1 MDINL
6 MITSFPKLLDATV
19 VTVKLLSLSLFFG
32 LFIGLLFAI
41 LRLSKNKIIN
51 KFAYGYS
58 YVFRGTPLL
67 VQIFIIYFGLG
78 NIEYFR
84 STFLWVVFKEPYW
97 CAIIA
102 FALNTGAYTSEILRS
117 AFQTIKPG
125 FIEAGKSLGI
135 SNKIIF
141 YKIQIPIA
149 IRQSL
154 PAYGNE
160 IILMMKGTSLASTV
174 TLMDFDLMINSLPKL
189 LGATVVTLKLLSAS
203 LFFGLFIGL
212 LFAVLRLNKNK
223 IINKF
228 AYTYSYVF
236 RGTPLL
242 VQIFIIYF
250 GLGQIEYFRSTF
262 LWVVFKEPYWCAII
276 AFALNTGAYTSEIL
290 RSAFQ
295 TIKPGLIEAGKSLGI
310 SNKIIFYK
318 IQIPIAI
325 RQSLP
330 AYGNEIILMMKGT
343 SLAST
348 VTLMDLTG
356 VAKYIISTTFKP
368 IEVFIVAGGI
378 YLFMTF
384 IIHNVIKFLEKKY
397 SFN

>member
-1 MDINL
+1 MDISL
-6 MITSFPKLLDATV
+6 MLTSLPKLLGAAVITL
-19 VTVKLLSLSLFFG
+19 KLLSLSLFFG
-32 LFIGLLFAI
+32 IFIGLLFAI
-41 LRLSKNKIIN
+41 LRLSKNPFIN

-58 YVFRGTPLL
+58 YLFRGTPLL

-78 NIEYFR
+78 QVEYFR

-125 FIEAGKSLGI
+125 IIEAGKSLGI

-141 YKIQIPIA
+141 YKIQIP
-149 IRQSL
+149 
-154 PAYGNE
+154 
-160 IILMMKGTSLASTV
+160 V
-174 TLMDFDLMINSLPKL
+174 
-189 LGATVVTLKLLSAS
+189 
-203 LFFGLFIGL
+203 
-212 LFAVLRLNKNK
+212 
-223 IINKF
+223 
-228 AYTYSYVF
+228 
-236 RGTPLL
+236 
-242 VQIFIIYF
+242 
-250 GLGQIEYFRSTF
+250 
-262 LWVVFKEPYWCAII
+262 
-276 AFALNTGAYTSEIL
+276 
-290 RSAFQ
+290 
-295 TIKPGLIEAGKSLGI
+295 
-310 SNKIIFYK
+310 
-318 IQIPIAI
+318 AI

-384 IIHNVIKFLEKKY
+384 LIHNIIKYLEKKY
-397 SFN
+397 SFQ

>member
-1 MDINL
+1 MIN
-6 MITSFPKLLDATV
+6 SFPKLLSAATI
-19 VTVKLLSLSLFFG
+19 TLKLLSVSLIIG
-32 LFIGLLFAI
+32 LLIGLLFAI
-41 LRLSKNKIIN
+41 LRLNKNIFIN

-58 YVFRGTPLL
+58 YLFRGTPLL

-78 NIEYFR
+78 QIEYLR
-84 STFLWVVFKEPYW
+84 ATFLWAILKEPYW

-135 SNKIIF
+135 SS
-141 YKIQIPIA
+141 
-149 IRQSL
+149 R
-154 PAYGNE
+154 
-160 IILMMKGTSLASTV
+160 V
-174 TLMDFDLMINSLPKL
+174 
-189 LGATVVTLKLLSAS
+189 
-203 LFFGLFIGL
+203 
-212 LFAVLRLNKNK
+212 
-223 IINKF
+223 
-228 AYTYSYVF
+228 
-236 RGTPLL
+236 
-242 VQIFIIYF
+242 
-250 GLGQIEYFRSTF
+250 
-262 LWVVFKEPYWCAII
+262 
-276 AFALNTGAYTSEIL
+276 
-290 RSAFQ
+290 
-295 TIKPGLIEAGKSLGI
+295 
-310 SNKIIFYK
+310 IFYK

-356 VAKYIISTTFKP
+356 VAKYIISTTFRP
-368 IEVFIVAGGI
+368 VEVFIVAGGI

-384 IIHNVIKFLEKKY
+384 IIHNLIKFLEKKY

>member
-1 MDINL
+1 MDFEL
-6 MITSFPKLLDATV
+6 MFTSFPKLLNATLI
-19 VTVKLLSLSLFFG
+19 TLKLLSVSLIIGMFLG
-32 LFIGLLFAI
+32 LFFAI
-41 LRLSKNKIIN
+41 LRMNKNMFIN

-67 VQIFIIYFGLG
+67 VQIFVIYFGLG
-78 NIEYFR
+78 QIEYLR
-84 STFLWVVFKEPYW
+84 TTFLWVILKEPYW

-125 FIEAGKSLGI
+125 VIEAGKSLGI

-141 YKIQIPIA
+141 
-149 IRQSL
+149 
-154 PAYGNE
+154 
-160 IILMMKGTSLASTV
+160 
-174 TLMDFDLMINSLPKL
+174 F
-189 LGATVVTLKLLSAS
+189 
-203 LFFGLFIGL
+203 
-212 LFAVLRLNKNK
+212 
-223 IINKF
+223 
-228 AYTYSYVF
+228 
-236 RGTPLL
+236 
-242 VQIFIIYF
+242 
-250 GLGQIEYFRSTF
+250 
-262 LWVVFKEPYWCAII
+262 
-276 AFALNTGAYTSEIL
+276 
-290 RSAFQ
+290 
-295 TIKPGLIEAGKSLGI
+295 
-310 SNKIIFYK
+310 K

-384 IIHNVIKFLEKKY
+384 LIHNLIKFLEKKY
-397 SFN
+397 SFQQ

>member
-1 MDINL
+1 MDFDL
-6 MITSFPKLLDATV
+6 MINSFPKLLNATFI
-19 VTVKLLSLSLFFG
+19 TLKLLSASLIIG
-32 LFIGLLFAI
+32 LFVGLIFAI
-41 LRLSKNKIIN
+41 LRLNKNIIVN
-51 KFAYGYS
+51 RFAYGYS
-58 YVFRGTPLL
+58 YIFRGTPLL

-78 NIEYFR
+78 QIEYLR
-84 STFLWVVFKEPYW
+84 TSFLWVILKEPYW

-125 FIEAGKSLGI
+125 IVEAGKSLGI

-174 TLMDFDLMINSLPKL
+174 TI
-189 LGATVVTLKLLSAS
+189 
-203 LFFGLFIGL
+203 
-212 LFAVLRLNKNK
+212 
-223 IINKF
+223 
-228 AYTYSYVF
+228 
-236 RGTPLL
+236 
-242 VQIFIIYF
+242 
-250 GLGQIEYFRSTF
+250 
-262 LWVVFKEPYWCAII
+262 
-276 AFALNTGAYTSEIL
+276 
-290 RSAFQ
+290 
-295 TIKPGLIEAGKSLGI
+295 
-310 SNKIIFYK
+310 
-318 IQIPIAI
+318 
-325 RQSLP
+325 
-330 AYGNEIILMMKGT
+330 
-343 SLAST
+343 
-348 VTLMDLTG
+348 MDLTG

-384 IIHNVIKFLEKKY
+384 VIHNVIKFLEKKY

>member
-1 MDINL
+1 MDFEL
-6 MITSFPKLLDATV
+6 MTNSFPKLLSAAAITL
-19 VTVKLLSLSLFFG
+19 KLLSVSLIIG

-41 LRLSKNKIIN
+41 LRLNKNIFIN

-58 YVFRGTPLL
+58 YLFRGTPLL

-78 NIEYFR
+78 QIEYLR
-84 STFLWVVFKEPYW
+84 STFLWIILKEPYW

-135 SNKIIF
+135 PNKIIF

-174 TLMDFDLMINSLPKL
+174 TI
-189 LGATVVTLKLLSAS
+189 
-203 LFFGLFIGL
+203 
-212 LFAVLRLNKNK
+212 
-223 IINKF
+223 
-228 AYTYSYVF
+228 
-236 RGTPLL
+236 
-242 VQIFIIYF
+242 
-250 GLGQIEYFRSTF
+250 
-262 LWVVFKEPYWCAII
+262 
-276 AFALNTGAYTSEIL
+276 
-290 RSAFQ
+290 
-295 TIKPGLIEAGKSLGI
+295 
-310 SNKIIFYK
+310 
-318 IQIPIAI
+318 
-325 RQSLP
+325 
-330 AYGNEIILMMKGT
+330 
-343 SLAST
+343 
-348 VTLMDLTG
+348 MDLTG

-368 IEVFIVAGGI
+368 IEVFVVAGGI

-384 IIHNVIKFLEKKY
+384 VFHNIIKFLEKKY
-397 SFN
+397 YFQQ

>member
-1 MDINL
+1 MDLDL
-6 MITSFPKLLDATV
+6 MITSFPKLL
-19 VTVKLLSLSLFFG
+19 
-32 LFIGLLFAI
+32 
-41 LRLSKNKIIN
+41 
-51 KFAYGYS
+51 
-58 YVFRGTPLL
+58 
-67 VQIFIIYFGLG
+67 
-78 NIEYFR
+78 
-84 STFLWVVFKEPYW
+84 
-97 CAIIA
+97 
-102 FALNTGAYTSEILRS
+102 
-117 AFQTIKPG
+117 
-125 FIEAGKSLGI
+125 
-135 SNKIIF
+135 
-141 YKIQIPIA
+141 
-149 IRQSL
+149 
-154 PAYGNE
+154 
-160 IILMMKGTSLASTV
+160 
-174 TLMDFDLMINSLPKL
+174 
-189 LGATVVTLKLLSAS
+189 GATVITLKLLSAS

-212 LFAVLRLNKNK
+212 LFAILRLNKNP

-228 AYTYSYVF
+228 AYGYSYVF

-295 TIKPGLIEAGKSLGI
+295 TVKLGVIEAGKSLGI

-318 IQIPIAI
+318 IQIPVAI

-330 AYGNEIILMMKGT
+330 AYGNEIILMLKGT

-368 IEVFIVAGGI
+368 VEVFVVAGSI
-378 YLFMTF
+378 YLILTF
-384 IIHNVIKFLEKKY
+384 LIHNIIKFSEKKMGV
-397 SFN
+397 N

>member
-1 MDINL
+1 MDLEL
-6 MITSFPKLLDATV
+6 MINSLPKLLNAAVITL
-19 VTVKLLSLSLFFG
+19 KLLSVSLIIG
-32 LFIGLLFAI
+32 LFIGLFFAI
-41 LRLSKNKIIN
+41 LRLNKNIFIN
-51 KFAYGYS
+51 RFAYGYS

-78 NIEYFR
+78 QIEYLR
-84 STFLWVVFKEPYW
+84 STVLWVILKEPYW

-125 FIEAGKSLGI
+125 ILEAGKSLGI
-135 SNKIIF
+135 SNK
-141 YKIQIPIA
+141 
-149 IRQSL
+149 
-154 PAYGNE
+154 
-160 IILMMKGTSLASTV
+160 V
-174 TLMDFDLMINSLPKL
+174 
-189 LGATVVTLKLLSAS
+189 
-203 LFFGLFIGL
+203 
-212 LFAVLRLNKNK
+212 
-223 IINKF
+223 
-228 AYTYSYVF
+228 
-236 RGTPLL
+236 
-242 VQIFIIYF
+242 
-250 GLGQIEYFRSTF
+250 
-262 LWVVFKEPYWCAII
+262 
-276 AFALNTGAYTSEIL
+276 
-290 RSAFQ
+290 
-295 TIKPGLIEAGKSLGI
+295 
-310 SNKIIFYK
+310 IFYK

>member
-1 MDINL
+1 MDISL
-6 MITSFPKLLDATV
+6 MLTSLPKLLGAAV
-19 VTVKLLSLSLFFG
+19 VTLKLLSLSLLIG
-32 LFIGLLFAI
+32 IFIGLLFAI
-41 LRLSKNKIIN
+41 LRLNKNPFIN

-58 YVFRGTPLL
+58 YLFRGTPLL
-67 VQIFIIYFGLG
+67 VQIFIIHFGLG
-78 NIEYFR
+78 QVEYFR

-125 FIEAGKSLGI
+125 IIEAGKSLGI

-141 YKIQIPIA
+141 YKIQIP
-149 IRQSL
+149 
-154 PAYGNE
+154 
-160 IILMMKGTSLASTV
+160 V
-174 TLMDFDLMINSLPKL
+174 
-189 LGATVVTLKLLSAS
+189 
-203 LFFGLFIGL
+203 
-212 LFAVLRLNKNK
+212 
-223 IINKF
+223 
-228 AYTYSYVF
+228 
-236 RGTPLL
+236 
-242 VQIFIIYF
+242 
-250 GLGQIEYFRSTF
+250 
-262 LWVVFKEPYWCAII
+262 
-276 AFALNTGAYTSEIL
+276 
-290 RSAFQ
+290 
-295 TIKPGLIEAGKSLGI
+295 
-310 SNKIIFYK
+310 
-318 IQIPIAI
+318 AI

-384 IIHNVIKFLEKKY
+384 LIHNIIKYLEKKY
-397 SFN
+397 SFQ

>member
-1 MDINL
+1 MDLGL
-6 MITSFPKLLDATV
+6 MINSLPKLLNAAVITL
-19 VTVKLLSLSLFFG
+19 KLLSVSLIIG
-32 LFIGLLFAI
+32 LFIGLFFAI
-41 LRLSKNKIIN
+41 LRLNKNILIN
-51 KFAYGYS
+51 RFAYGYS

-78 NIEYFR
+78 QIEYLR
-84 STFLWVVFKEPYW
+84 STVLWVILKEPYW

-125 FIEAGKSLGI
+125 IIEAGKSLGI
-135 SNKIIF
+135 SNKVIF
-141 YKIQIPIA
+141 HKIQIPIA

-174 TLMDFDLMINSLPKL
+174 TI
-189 LGATVVTLKLLSAS
+189 
-203 LFFGLFIGL
+203 
-212 LFAVLRLNKNK
+212 
-223 IINKF
+223 
-228 AYTYSYVF
+228 
-236 RGTPLL
+236 
-242 VQIFIIYF
+242 
-250 GLGQIEYFRSTF
+250 
-262 LWVVFKEPYWCAII
+262 
-276 AFALNTGAYTSEIL
+276 
-290 RSAFQ
+290 
-295 TIKPGLIEAGKSLGI
+295 
-310 SNKIIFYK
+310 
-318 IQIPIAI
+318 
-325 RQSLP
+325 
-330 AYGNEIILMMKGT
+330 
-343 SLAST
+343 
-348 VTLMDLTG
+348 MDLTG